1 MVSVCIRNLVMV
13 HLKLH
18 ITLQTSI
25 LFSQT
30 VEGPVDPGRDMETL
44 PAEELV
50 SECDTEFELES
61 RPDLDT
67 SHLLDPCSDLGA
79 ESDTSLFTPQPQ
91 R

>member
-1 MVSVCIRNLVMV
+1 M
-13 HLKLH
+13 
-18 ITLQTSI
+18 TLQTFV